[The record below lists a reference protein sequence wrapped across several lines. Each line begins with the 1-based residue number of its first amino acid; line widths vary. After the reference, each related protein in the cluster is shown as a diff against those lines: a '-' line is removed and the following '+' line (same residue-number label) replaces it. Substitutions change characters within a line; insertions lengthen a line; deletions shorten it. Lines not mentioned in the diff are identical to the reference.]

1 MRRKSNQKKRN
12 LNIELSCFY
21 IKFVLEVLPEQL
33 EEEQG
38 ENDEELD
45 LLQLDEELE
54 LQLLLELP
62 LDEQLE
68 EQLIELEDE
77 WLEEE
82 LDECEH
88 EDEDELEHE
97 QLK

>member
-1 MRRKSNQKKRN
+1 MRKKNMN
-12 LNIELSCFY
+12 LKKEIYFESSQF
-21 IKFVLEVLPEQL
+21 KWRAFPEQL

-38 ENDEELD
+38 EHEDELD

-54 LQLLLELP
+54 LQLLLELGLEEL
-62 LDEQLE
+62 LD

-88 EDEDELEHE
+88 EEEDEIELE
-97 QLK
+97 QLIKKI